1 MATVIIPT
9 PLRKFTNN
17 TARLQVKPGTIQ
29 ETVSELTANFPDLK
43 KHLLDEKG
51 NIRSYVN
58 IFVGDDDIRDLQQE
72 KTAVH
77 EGTVISIVPAIAG
90 GAPDNGQAPNRN
102 NGQPG
107 NRENGQSPDRD
118 NGQHANAPFAKPG
131 NAPFT
136 KEELARYNRHIIIP
150 GFGMEAQQ
158 KLKAAKV
165 LVIGSGGLGSPVLL
179 YLAAAGVGTIG
190 IVDFDVV
197 DDSNLQRQVLFGVDA
212 IGQSK
217 VEAAKKRLEALN
229 PYIRL
234 QVYNTHLNSQNALD
248 ILRDY
253 DVIADGTDNFPTRYL
268 VNDAS
273 VLLGKPNVYA
283 SIFQFEGQVSVF
295 NYRDAGGKLGPNYRD
310 LYPTP
315 PPPGLVPSCAEG
327 GVLGVLPGIIG
338 SLQALEVIKVTTGV
352 GETLSGRFYIFDA
365 LNFESRTFKIKPRE
379 DNPINGKNPTITGLI
394 DYEQFCGM
402 RAVEEKPLKEIT
414 VKELYDWQVQGE
426 PFQLIDVREPHE
438 YDIVNI
444 GGELIPLATI
454 SDHAQNISTNKKVV
468 VHCKVGGRSAKAIR
482 ELEEKFGFTNLYN
495 LKGGILA
502 YIDQV
507 QPELTKY

>member
-17 TARLQVKPGTIQ
+17 TARLQVGAGTIQ
-29 ETVSELTANFPDLK
+29 DTVRELTQNFPDLK
-43 KHLLDEKG
+43 KHLLDEQGKL
-51 NIRSYVN
+51 RSFVN
-58 IFVGDDDIRDLQQE
+58 VFVGDDDIRDLKQE
-72 KTAVH
+72 KTEVK
-77 EGTVISIVPAIAG
+77 EDTVISIVPAIAG
-90 GAPDNGQAPNRN
+90 GSPEDAGRSSANGAV
-102 NGQPG
+102 
-107 NRENGQSPDRD
+107 
-118 NGQHANAPFAKPG
+118 
-131 NAPFT
+131 FT
-136 KEELARYNRHIIIP
+136 REELARYNRHIIIP
-150 GFGMEAQQ
+150 EFGFEAQQ

-197 DDSNLQRQVLFGVDA
+197 DDSNLQRQVLFGIDE
-212 IGQSK
+212 IGKPK
-217 VEAAKKRLEALN
+217 VEAAKRRLEALN

-234 QVYNTHLNSQNALD
+234 NIYNTHLNSQNALD

-268 VNDAS
+268 VNDAA
-273 VLLGKPNVYA
+273 VLLGKPNIYA

-295 NYRDAGGKLGPNYRD
+295 NYRDKQGQLGPNYRD

-338 SLQALEVIKVTTGV
+338 SLQALEVIKVITGV

-365 LNFESRTFKIKPRE
+365 LNFESRTFRIRPRE
-379 DNPINGKNPTITGLI
+379 DNPISGKTPTITALI

-414 VKELYDWQVQGE
+414 VKELYDWQVKGE

-438 YDIVNI
+438 YEIVNI
-444 GGELIPLATI
+444 GAELIPLATVAAN
-454 SDHAQNISTNKKVV
+454 SDRIDRDRKVV
-468 VHCKVGGRSAKAIR
+468 LHCKVGGRSAKAIR

-502 YIDQV
+502 WVDQI

>member
-17 TARLQVKPGTIQ
+17 TARLQVKAGTIHD
-29 ETVSELTANFPDLK
+29 TVQELTVNFPDLK
-43 KHLLDEKG
+43 KHLLDESG

-58 IFVGDDDIRDLQQE
+58 IFLGNDDIRDLQQE
-72 KTAVH
+72 KTSVKEDA
-77 EGTVISIVPAIAG
+77 VISIVPAIAG
-90 GAPDNGQAPNRN
+90 GTPDAAGANSSGANSTKPSAAPGSAT
-102 NGQPG
+102 
-107 NRENGQSPDRD
+107 SL
-118 NGQHANAPFAKPG
+118 
-131 NAPFT
+131 FT

-150 GFGMEAQQ
+150 GFGMEAQL

-179 YLAAAGVGTIG
+179 YLAAAGVGTLG

-197 DDSNLQRQVLFGVDA
+197 DDSNLQRQVVFGVEE
-212 IGQSK
+212 IGKPK
-217 VEAAKKRLEALN
+217 VEAAKRRLEALN
-229 PYIRL
+229 PYIRIQL
-234 QVYNTHLNSQNALD
+234 HNTHINSQNALD
-248 ILRDY
+248 IIKDY

-295 NYRDAGGKLGPNYRD
+295 NYRDSQGKPGPNYRD

-338 SLQALEVIKVTTGV
+338 SLQALEVIKVITGV
-352 GETLSGRFYIFDA
+352 GETLSGRFFIIDA
-365 LNFESRTFKIKPRE
+365 LNFENRTFTIKPRE

-414 VKELYDWQVQGE
+414 VKELYDLQVKGDPYQI
-426 PFQLIDVREPHE
+426 IDVREPHE

-444 GGELIPLATI
+444 GAELIPLATVADN
-454 SDHAQNISTNKKVV
+454 SDRIDRDKKVI
-468 VHCKVGGRSAKAIR
+468 VHCKMGGRSAKAIR

-502 YIDQV
+502 YIDEV